1 MEMRARILSLAGVL
15 SLMFGL
21 MAGLV
26 MGGQV
31 LAQDATPEATPA
43 AEEETTTE
51 ATPEASTEN
60 IVTLVAWYQRSADGE
75 TLELRPLVISPTY
88 VASAGELGPEN
99 LTGTVDF
106 AASKNKGGQPRIT
119 LGDSI
124 FDAYPL
130 EEGNYDTVQRWF
142 FWDNVDGERPATL
155 VLQVDTDRGPYEGA
169 QGMAIFASR
178 DTEGTGV
185 LTLILYL
192 PQ

>member
-15 SLMFGL
+15 SLVLGL

-26 MGGQV
+26 LGGQA
-31 LAQDATPEATPA
+31 LAQDATPEATPEVA
-43 AEEETTTE
+43 TTD
-51 ATPEASTEN
+51 ATPEASTQN
-60 IVTLVAWYQRSADGE
+60 IVTLVAWYQRAADGE

-106 AASKNKGGQPRIT
+106 TSSKNKGGQPRIT

-142 FWDNVDGERPATL
+142 FWDNTDGERPATL
-155 VLQVDTDRGPYEGA
+155 VMQVDTDRGPYKGA

-178 DTEGTGV
+178 APDGSGV

-192 PQ
+192 P

>member
-1 MEMRARILSLAGVL
+1 MEMRARILGLAGVL
-15 SLMFGL
+15 SLVLGL
-21 MAGLV
+21 MAGLIV
-26 MGGQV
+26 GGPA
-31 LAQDATPEATPA
+31 LAHDATPEATPA
-43 AEEETTTE
+43 AEEATTTD
-51 ATPEASTEN
+51 ATPEASTQN

-75 TLELRPLVISPTY
+75 TLELLPLVISPTY

-99 LTGTVDF
+99 LTGAVDF
-106 AASKNKGGQPRIT
+106 TSSKNKGGQPRIT

-142 FWDNVDGERPATL
+142 FWDNTDGERPATL
-155 VLQVDTDRGPYEGA
+155 VMQVDTDRGPYKGA

-178 DTEGTGV
+178 APDGSGV

-192 PQ
+192 P